1 MDADFVIVGA
11 GAAGAATAWHLV
23 SRGHSVVI
31 LERYA
36 RGHAR
41 GSSHGSTRIF
51 RVSYRE
57 EIYSRLAGAAIPLWR
72 QLERESGE
80 TLR

>member
-31 LERYA
+31 LER
-36 RGHAR
+36 
-41 GSSHGSTRIF
+41 
-51 RVSYRE
+51 
-57 EIYSRLAGAAIPLWR
+57 
-72 QLERESGE
+72 
-80 TLR
+80 